1 MFSSDIDVI
10 CNLYCCL
17 ADFVSVLTN
26 SIWTVEMHLIYTRS
40 CIHNNSSLCVRSKT
54 FCCCVSDNQ
63 ACATPHL
70 WRTAAHITDI
80 TCVTGWVNWM
90 QKWNGSISTS
100 DRSDFYRT
108 NVFILKHSHCSK
120 QLTSLCLNS
129 KSQICQNW
137 KWIHFILHS
146 IDSAREASEN
156 TFAVR
161 QLEFSANI
169 TIVNHST
176 TLPVISVSFFLWVS
190 R

>member
-1 MFSSDIDVI
+1 MRRNFTVPYRPNRRQNTS
-10 CNLYCCL
+10 L
-17 ADFVSVLTN
+17 A
-26 SIWTVEMHLIYTRS
+26 
-40 CIHNNSSLCVRSKT
+40 
-54 FCCCVSDNQ
+54 
-63 ACATPHL
+63 
-70 WRTAAHITDI
+70 
-80 TCVTGWVNWM
+80 GWVNWM
-90 QKWNGSISTS
+90 QKWNRFISTT

-169 TIVNHST
+169 TIVCRW
-176 TLPVISVSFFLWVS
+176 SFWWSMHYCFFYAWS
-190 R
+190 RLMRDNLNNLEAW

>member
-1 MFSSDIDVI
+1 MRRNFTVPYRPNRRQNTS
-10 CNLYCCL
+10 L
-17 ADFVSVLTN
+17 A
-26 SIWTVEMHLIYTRS
+26 
-40 CIHNNSSLCVRSKT
+40 
-54 FCCCVSDNQ
+54 
-63 ACATPHL
+63 
-70 WRTAAHITDI
+70 
-80 TCVTGWVNWM
+80 GWVNWM
-90 QKWNGSISTS
+90 QKWNRFISTS

-169 TIVNHST
+169 TIVMRMKRYAFVTFEIRNNPST
-176 TLPVISVSFFLWVS
+176 ASANMQSHDVSP
-190 R
+190 

>member
-1 MFSSDIDVI
+1 MRIKIQPYHTSLNTKKFALKTLLSATLLCDAILPYRTDRTERQNTS
-10 CNLYCCL
+10 L
-17 ADFVSVLTN
+17 A
-26 SIWTVEMHLIYTRS
+26 
-40 CIHNNSSLCVRSKT
+40 
-54 FCCCVSDNQ
+54 
-63 ACATPHL
+63 
-70 WRTAAHITDI
+70 
-80 TCVTGWVNWM
+80 GWVIWM
-90 QKWNGSISTS
+90 QKWNGSIST
-100 DRSDFYRT
+100 SDFYRT

-169 TIVNHST
+169 TIVHGA
-176 TLPVISVSFFLWVS
+176 TLPVSQLEQGGATALKF
-190 R
+190 

>member
-1 MFSSDIDVI
+1 MNFWSMSVECWADRLPTIFVLG
-10 CNLYCCL
+10 NTSL
-17 ADFVSVLTN
+17 A
-26 SIWTVEMHLIYTRS
+26 
-40 CIHNNSSLCVRSKT
+40 
-54 FCCCVSDNQ
+54 
-63 ACATPHL
+63 
-70 WRTAAHITDI
+70 
-80 TCVTGWVNWM
+80 GWVNWM

-169 TIVNHST
+169 TIVGGQRG
-176 TLPVISVSFFLWVS
+176 SFITFFFGLKWKIWQK
-190 R
+190 

>member
-1 MFSSDIDVI
+1 MRRNFTVPYRPKRRQNTS
-10 CNLYCCL
+10 L
-17 ADFVSVLTN
+17 A
-26 SIWTVEMHLIYTRS
+26 
-40 CIHNNSSLCVRSKT
+40 
-54 FCCCVSDNQ
+54 
-63 ACATPHL
+63 
-70 WRTAAHITDI
+70 
-80 TCVTGWVNWM
+80 GWVNWM
-90 QKWNGSISTS
+90 QKWNRFISTS

-169 TIVNHST
+169 TIVGGLTRHVDIRIWGILSRIWT
-176 TLPVISVSFFLWVS
+176 RRWRGAWERFHVFIATLTGPLGSWLRNSLHFLKQRLLESFEINI
-190 R
+190 

>member
-1 MFSSDIDVI
+1 MRRNFTVPYRPNWRQNTS
-10 CNLYCCL
+10 L
-17 ADFVSVLTN
+17 A
-26 SIWTVEMHLIYTRS
+26 
-40 CIHNNSSLCVRSKT
+40 
-54 FCCCVSDNQ
+54 
-63 ACATPHL
+63 
-70 WRTAAHITDI
+70 
-80 TCVTGWVNWM
+80 GWVNWM
-90 QKWNGSISTS
+90 QKWNRFISTS

-169 TIVNHST
+169 TIVECFSLT
-176 TLPVISVSFFLWVS
+176 WKFLVITIFFYTIQQHHYRVKAAVLSV
-190 R
+190 

>member
-1 MFSSDIDVI
+1 MRRNFTVPYRPNRRQNTS
-10 CNLYCCL
+10 L
-17 ADFVSVLTN
+17 A
-26 SIWTVEMHLIYTRS
+26 
-40 CIHNNSSLCVRSKT
+40 
-54 FCCCVSDNQ
+54 
-63 ACATPHL
+63 
-70 WRTAAHITDI
+70 
-80 TCVTGWVNWM
+80 GWVNWM
-90 QKWNGSISTS
+90 QKWNRFISTS

-169 TIVNHST
+169 TIVPLVYEEHLNWHLNHKCT
-176 TLPVISVSFFLWVS
+176 YFILVNLDVSFQDAS
-190 R
+190 

>member
-1 MFSSDIDVI
+1 MRRNFTVPYRPNRRQNTS
-10 CNLYCCL
+10 L
-17 ADFVSVLTN
+17 A
-26 SIWTVEMHLIYTRS
+26 
-40 CIHNNSSLCVRSKT
+40 
-54 FCCCVSDNQ
+54 
-63 ACATPHL
+63 
-70 WRTAAHITDI
+70 
-80 TCVTGWVNWM
+80 GWVNWM
-90 QKWNGSISTS
+90 QKWNRFISTS

-169 TIVNHST
+169 TIVPSMNDDENALQSAFWPFFASSYSSHVLPCT
-176 TLPVISVSFFLWVS
+176 VLRQDVNKCTLKMQFSSMSLVLHVAK
-190 R
+190 

>member
-1 MFSSDIDVI
+1 MNPTAFRTWAISHFTQHKKVCVEDFAFCYSAMRRNFTVPYRP
-10 CNLYCCL
+10 NRRQNTSL
-17 ADFVSVLTN
+17 A
-26 SIWTVEMHLIYTRS
+26 
-40 CIHNNSSLCVRSKT
+40 
-54 FCCCVSDNQ
+54 
-63 ACATPHL
+63 
-70 WRTAAHITDI
+70 
-80 TCVTGWVNWM
+80 GWVNWM
-90 QKWNGSISTS
+90 QKWNRFISTT
-100 DRSDFYRT
+100 DKSDFYRT

-169 TIVNHST
+169 TIVLSRR
-176 TLPVISVSFFLWVS
+176 IASVNIKEWAKV
-190 R
+190 